1 MLSALGKSV
10 FQNYLF
16 VGQDTAASL
25 SHAKNLAKAVN
36 SIDSCIHPDVFFIE
50 PKGASRS
57 IGIREIREVIRC
69 ANLKPYGAKKKVFI
83 INEAHLM
90 NIAAANAFL
99 KTLEEPPG
107 DTIFIL
113 ISSSEKALLPT
124 IASRCHVVRF
134 SGKAPEVKIEGSLPD
149 FVRSLKDYPAK
160 EELKTKLDAL
170 TCYFRDAL
178 VHNAIEGGETEELGR
193 LIEKLIT
200 LRSYVDYNVNAK
212 LICDVAFDAVTREL
226 RGHNT

>member
-83 INEAHLM
+83 ITEAHRM
-90 NIAAANAFL
+90 NIASANAFL
-99 KTLEEPPG
+99 KTLEEPPA
-107 DTIFIL
+107 DTIFVL
-113 ISSSEKALLPT
+113 IANSIEAVIPT
-124 IASRCHVVRF
+124 IASRCHVIKF
-134 SGKAPEVKIEGSLPD
+134 PGTAPVPKIEGSLRD
-149 FVRSLKDYPAK
+149 FVNSLGSYPVK
-160 EELKTKLDAL
+160 EDLKTKLDAL
-170 TCYFRDAL
+170 AYYFRDIL
-178 VHNAIEGGETEELGR
+178 VSKMIKDETEELGR

-200 LRSYVDYNVNAK
+200 LRSYVDYNANPK
-212 LICDVAFDAVTREL
+212 LICDVAMGAIKEKYA
-226 RGHNT
+226 